1 MSKYNA
7 LWDWISENDA
17 DSLKLTFDEI
27 GQIAGQPWTILFLL
41 TKKS

>member
-17 DSLKLTFDEI
+17 DSLKLTFI
-27 GQIAGQPWTILFLL
+27 WPVLKGR
-41 TKKS
+41 